1 MNDNYENK
9 PRIMKRIIK
18 QLYIAGVVSL
28 LGLTSCNDWLDVQ
41 SKVDIKEDEIFS
53 SESGYWDALVG
64 VYTGMTG
71 NNLYGSAL
79 SMSTMEMLA
88 CNYDIQSDYFDP
100 GTFNLS
106 LYNYTSTLSRPM
118 IDGIWNSMYAMI
130 ANDNNL
136 LRFLDKADRSIF
148 DGDNYNLIRGE
159 ALALRAY
166 MHFDLLRIFG
176 ESFNM
181 NPNAKAIPY
190 VTVFSKDQTPRSTVN
205 EVVEL
210 ALKDLREAEK
220 CLENDPILDSSFETE
235 NIYLLYRQNRM
246 NYLAVRALMARIYM
260 YRGTE
265 ADRKQALEI
274 AVNLIKGQSI
284 IRFLTSS
291 QMASNR
297 LLSPEI
303 FFNLYKDDITK
314 VYNSYYL
321 PKFGSTGSL
330 DRSGR
335 LVQSKK
341 LIEEMFDAAKW
352 GVEKDGRLRYQFSL
366 NAGYYF
372 LTKYEQRDGDA
383 YAAKCRI
390 PMLRLTEMYYIAAE
404 CTEDVAA
411 ATQFLKDVWRTRGYG
426 LPDLGIKTR
435 EDLLNFV
442 ANEYRREFYGE
453 GQLFYYY
460 KRNHYTSIPNCKV
473 NISDRLKEVYVLP
486 IPEDEQNYSN

>member
-1 MNDNYENK
+1 
-9 PRIMKRIIK
+9 MKRIIRN
-18 QLYIAGVVSL
+18 IMVTGAFFSL
-28 LGLTSCNDWLDVQ
+28 SLTSCNEWLDVQ
-41 SKVDIKEDEIFS
+41 SKVDIKEDEIFN

-64 VYTGMTG
+64 VYTGMAAT
-71 NNLYGSAL
+71 NLYGGAL
-79 SMSTMEMLA
+79 SMSTMEILA
-88 CNYDIQSDYFDP
+88 CNYDIQSDYFDQ

-106 LYNYTSTLSRPM
+106 LYNYTSTLTRPKL
-118 IDGIWNSMYAMI
+118 DAIWNNMYTMI

-136 LRFLDKADRSIF
+136 LRYLDKADRSIF

-166 MHFDLLRIFG
+166 MHFDLLRMFG

-181 NPNAKAIPY
+181 NPDAKAIPY
-190 VTVFSKDQTPRSTVN
+190 VTVFGKDQTPRSTVN

-210 ALKDLREAEK
+210 ALKDLREAEV
-220 CLENDPILDSSFETE
+220 CLENDPILDASFKTE

-260 YRGTE
+260 YRGTD
-265 ADRKQALEI
+265 ADRQQAMVI
-274 AVNLIKGQSI
+274 ADSLIENQTVVK
-284 IRFLTSS
+284 FLTSS
-291 QMASNR
+291 QMAANR
-297 LLSPEI
+297 ILAPEI
-303 FFNLYKDDITK
+303 FFNLYKDDITQ
-314 VYNSYYL
+314 VYNSFYL
-321 PKFGSTGSL
+321 PKYDSYGNL
-330 DRSGR
+330 DRGGR
-335 LVQSKK
+335 LIQSKK

-352 GVEKDGRLRYQFSL
+352 GTEKDGRLRYQFSL

-383 YAAKCRI
+383 YPAKCRI
-390 PMLRLTEMYYIAAE
+390 PMLRLTEMYYISAE
-404 CTEDVAA
+404 CTDDIAK
-411 ATQFLKDVWRTRGYG
+411 ATQRLKDVWRTRGYG
-426 LPDLGIKTR
+426 LPDLGIKTH
-435 EDLLNFV
+435 EDVVNFV